1 MQSLTSLLSHLETN
15 RDSPTISLA
24 YASVGDD
31 GMAEVSRFVR
41 DNSFVKYLDLRGN
54 NIGAK
59 GAVTLSNGLKLNRSL
74 RSLNLKWNQIGR
86 DNTGV
91 QALCEMLRTNVTISH
106 VDFRNNRINN
116 VGATYIGEML
126 RENTTITHLD
136 VSWNDLGVDGGLAL
150 LEGLKHNSTL
160 VDCQLSGSKVGEE
173 ALHEVAFLLRR
184 NRAAATYKV
193 AGAGNTGSPVPQI
206 ALQSSSEVL
215 APKTPREPAFRPPD
229 QIKSVS
235 DRAPSARSAAPAA
248 SVAVVP
254 GAARSRTDNNILLK
268 LMQKERETV
277 LPEDK
282 AFYSE
287 VAEYIDRI
295 HMESMRH
302 KQGRVDSEER
312 ERLSTG
318 GFVEREMR
326 YTKEIR
332 SLEEGLQRTVA
343 DKEQLTKEI
352 ALLTGEL
359 KRLNDESAMAVRES
373 VAFQEAAHSQ
383 EEQLRQELRD
393 IMTEKRGLQDQ
404 LAVSKKDLEMLGQE
418 NTRLRVHVKSFQ
430 RDVSEILVT

>member
-1 MQSLTSLLSHLETN
+1 MQSLTSLLSHLESN

-41 DNSFVKYLDLRGN
+41 DNTFVKYLDLRGN

-59 GAVTLSNGLKLNRSL
+59 GAVTLANGLKLNRSL

-106 VDFRNNRINN
+106 VDFRNNRVNN

-193 AGAGNTGSPVPQI
+193 GGPSSAESPVRI
-206 ALQSSSEVL
+206 SSAVSEVQ
-215 APKTPREPAFRPPD
+215 APKTPREPAFRPGDTAHTQEATRHMP
-229 QIKSVS
+229 
-235 DRAPSARSAAPAA
+235 RPAGPA
-248 SVAVVP
+248 GAVAVVP
-254 GAARSRTDNNILLK
+254 GSSRSRTDNNILLK

-287 VAEYIDRI
+287 VAEYIDRV